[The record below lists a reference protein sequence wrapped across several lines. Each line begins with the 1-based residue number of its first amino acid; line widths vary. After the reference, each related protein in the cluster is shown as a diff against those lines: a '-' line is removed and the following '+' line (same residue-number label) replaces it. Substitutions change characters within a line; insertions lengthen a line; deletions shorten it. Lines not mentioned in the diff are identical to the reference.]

1 MMAGAPLK
9 NPRSVLSRRPR
20 RWLRRVFWTCLSFVL
35 LLGIGI
41 FILTRPGVYTS
52 LVASALSDRLGAHVE
67 IQEGNWEGGGTFKFT
82 GITVRA
88 ADMEGLPGE
97 IANIES
103 LILTINPG
111 GILGDE
117 AIVQDVEVGPGV
129 LRVAEHVVD
138 GADINIDHLFRNRP
152 GGEGGVSQLSGGVLP
167 ALPRSITL
175 QSMLLETGRFSG
187 DTFFL
192 KGSMSFS
199 GSAVPDPDA
208 SHMYLLELQGSSEQ
222 TGVVAVSGTFDPN
235 IPALSATMSEG
246 ELSESILDFLPSTLN
261 KEVEDM
267 NLEGLISDVMIDW
280 VGGSVPRVQVELR
293 DVSLTLPSD
302 LGLGDFWA
310 RYSNEDYRISPDP
323 PRMLVSKGSILLDGT
338 TLEFNNLQGTFT
350 SESEEKLAEIPFS
363 LDMILMDLPL
373 EPILEGDGF
382 DGKREPFPFTLELVT
397 DDFTLG
403 EEVDQ
408 ADIPIIVAQIL
419 AMFRVQ
425 TCTVSTKIM
434 VERGPPVD
442 GNAGSLSYEGS
453 LAIRQAAGAYVGFP
467 YPLDR
472 LDADVDF
479 NETTVF
485 VRNLDAYGAGNSR
498 IRIHGEV
505 KPSAE
510 WAEVDIH
517 LVAANLPLDMTLVN
531 AMPEQSSAA
540 LKSLFRNYG
549 VSSRASAVG
558 ESLEHEHVDLDLNIL
573 RRPGPGK
580 QTRLQGLITFD
591 TLDLSW
597 DSFPYP
603 VTLGAGR
610 LRWLEDESKLINT
623 LHLEGGDIGEGV
635 EFRTEAGGVGEVT
648 GVIQVPVEEDLPA
661 SGQLNIAIRR
671 QPVTP
676 AFIEALDVPAATAA
690 ELIEALRLEGM
701 LSISGPINVDP
712 SGETTWDLEIMVE
725 GGTVEPRDQ
734 LARILGMGE
743 AFWERDMRLDALDVS
758 LRCTADR
765 VEVENISGAGG
776 KMQVKMHG
784 QIALADSAST
794 DFQVDVSN
802 APIQDRLLRL
812 ASDTMQR
819 TMEKLW
825 DRWSPEGQVSLGA
838 TIKGEDNDIQ
848 TVVTIRSMAMDLG
861 LPEGEEHLFM
871 EGGEI
876 QIGKDSINLDEVV
889 VAAMQGEVED
899 GRYELQGAVEW
910 DGEGTSTDLDC
921 SLDEGRFE
929 SPLLKAMLEEF
940 IRGDVAATWDEVE
953 PAGQFNAE
961 AELDLQPGD
970 GWDWSLSVEPMLLA
984 ATYKE
989 QRLESSFNHGRLH
1002 IENALMT
1009 LRNLGGTCS
1018 AGTYVVSGTMD
1029 PTEGVRGDLVFD
1041 FDGHIN
1047 SREIETLM
1055 PEVASSIMN
1064 SIKFDDGEGTSIRGG
1079 TLALDIQP
1087 SVDYTGVDLAVE
1099 LVLANASLEAGT
1111 TFKDID
1117 GSAAITLKSITG
1129 QPVQFSLESQLDGV
1143 IIHGH
1148 ALEDAILSMHL
1159 LDGDR
1164 LRLGHLSGNYAGGEL
1179 HARST
1184 FDLGEAQTWDLE
1196 LQVADASLIEFMPP
1210 VSTSSE
1216 DEGQSHDPASGRLY
1230 ASAYMHG
1237 SLEEGSDKIGHGH
1250 VRIFEGDLR
1259 TMPVAVGIYQ
1269 LIQLNPLIVVGSPSY
1284 VNISWHLHGDE
1295 ITLDEIDLETH
1306 EESIFDDT
1314 VWANFSLEGQ
1324 GRYDW
1329 EHQSIDAQLRP
1340 RTGMFWGSA
1349 LGVLQDRFYAIG
1361 VEGPIAD
1368 PDVWIIPF
1376 PDIQ

>member
-9 NPRSVLSRRPR
+9 NPQSVLSRRPR
-20 RWLRRVFWTCLSFVL
+20 RWLRWAFWTCLSCLL

-41 FILTRPGVYTS
+41 FILTRPSVYTS

-67 IQEGNWEGGGTFKFT
+67 IQEGSWESGGRFKFT

-97 IANIES
+97 IASIES

-111 GILGDE
+111 GILGNE

-167 ALPRSITL
+167 ALPRKITM

-187 DTFFL
+187 DAFFL
-192 KGSMSFS
+192 KGGMLFS
-199 GSAVPDPDA
+199 GSAIPDPEA
-208 SHMYLLELQGSSEQ
+208 GHMYLLELKGSSEQ
-222 TGVVAVSGTFDPN
+222 TGVVAISGTFDPN
-235 IPALSATMSEG
+235 IPSLSATMSEG
-246 ELSESILDFLPSTLN
+246 ELSESILDFLPSTLS

-267 NLEGLISDVMIDW
+267 NLEGLISDVQIDW
-280 VGGSVPRVQVELR
+280 KGGSVPRVQVELR
-293 DVSLTLPSD
+293 DVSLTLPPD

-310 RYSNEDYRISPDP
+310 RYSNEDYWTSPDP
-323 PRMLVSKGSILLDGT
+323 PRMLVSKGAILLDGT

-350 SESEEKLAEIPFS
+350 SQSEEKLAEIPFS
-363 LDMILMDLPL
+363 LDMTLTDLPL
-373 EPILEGDGF
+373 KPLLEGEGF
-382 DGKREPFPFTLELVT
+382 DRGSKPFPFTLELVT
-397 DDFTLG
+397 EDFTLG
-403 EEVDQ
+403 EGVDQ
-408 ADIPIIVAQIL
+408 ADMPVIVAQIL
-419 AMFRVQ
+419 AIFRVQ
-425 TCTVSTKIM
+425 TCTVNTKIK
-434 VERGPPVD
+434 VERGPPAG

-453 LAIRQAAGAYVGFP
+453 LEIRQASGAYSGFP
-467 YPLDR
+467 YPLVR

-479 NETTVF
+479 NKTTVF
-485 VRNLDAYGAGNSR
+485 VKNLDAAGAGNSR
-498 IRIHGEV
+498 IQIQGKVDLHDADG
-505 KPSAE
+505 P
-510 WAEVDIH
+510 EVDIQ

-531 AMPEQSSAA
+531 SLPEQSAEA
-540 LKSLFRNYG
+540 LRSLFRNYG
-549 VSSRASAVG
+549 VSSKASAVDEVG
-558 ESLEHEHVDLDLNIL
+558 ESLEHEHVDLKLDIL
-573 RRPGPGK
+573 RRPGPGMP
-580 QTRLQGLITFD
+580 TRLQGQITFD
-591 TLDLSW
+591 SLDLSW

-603 VTLGAGR
+603 VTLGPGR
-610 LRWLEDESKLINT
+610 LRWFEDE

-648 GVIQVPVEEDLPA
+648 GTIQVPAEEDLPA
-661 SGQLNIAIRR
+661 SGQLNLAIRQ

-676 AFIEALDVPAATAA
+676 AFIEALNVPAPAAA

-701 LSISGPINVDP
+701 LSISGPIDVAP
-712 SGETTWDLEIMVE
+712 SGETAWDLGIVME

-758 LRCTADR
+758 LRCTTDR
-765 VEVENISGAGG
+765 VEVENISGVGAE
-776 KMQVKMHG
+776 MQVKMHG
-784 QIALADSAST
+784 QIAIANSAST

-825 DRWSPEGQVSLGA
+825 DRWSPEGRVSLGA
-838 TIKGEDNDIQ
+838 TIKGEGDGIE

-861 LPEGEEHLFM
+861 LPQGEEHLSM

-876 QIGKDSINLDEVV
+876 QISKDSISLDQVV
-889 VAAMQGEVED
+889 VAAMQGDVGD
-899 GRYELQGAVEW
+899 GRYELEGTVEW
-910 DGEGTSTDLDC
+910 DEEGTRTEVTKC

-940 IRGDVAATWDEVE
+940 VGGEVTATWDEIE
-953 PAGQFNAE
+953 PAGRFSAQARLRLE
-961 AELDLQPGD
+961 PESDWVWGLD
-970 GWDWSLSVEPMLLA
+970 VEPFQLA
-984 ATYKE
+984 ATYKGR
-989 QRLESSFNHGRLH
+989 RLESSFNHGLLN
-1002 IENALMT
+1002 IENGFMT
-1009 LRNLGGTCS
+1009 LRNLGGTCN
-1018 AGTYVVSGTMD
+1018 AGTYVVSGTID
-1029 PTEGVRGDLVFD
+1029 PTSGVSGELIFN

-1047 SREIETLM
+1047 SPEIVTLM

-1079 TLALDIQP
+1079 ELVLDIQP
-1087 SVDYTGVDLAVE
+1087 SVDYTGVDLDVE

-1117 GSAAITLKSITG
+1117 GSATITLKSITG
-1129 QPVQFSLESQLDGV
+1129 QPVQFNLDSKLDGV

-1148 ALEDAILSMHL
+1148 ALEDAILEMHL
-1159 LDGDR
+1159 IEGDR
-1164 LRLGHLSGNYAGGEL
+1164 LRLSHLSGNYAGGEL
-1179 HARST
+1179 YAQST

-1196 LQVADASLIEFMPP
+1196 LQVADASLVEFMPVP
-1210 VSTSSE
+1210 SASTEAE
-1216 DEGQSHDPASGRLY
+1216 DEERKPASGRLY

-1237 SLEEGSDKIGHGH
+1237 SLEDDNDRIGHGQ
-1250 VRIFEGDLR
+1250 VRIYEGDLQPL
-1259 TMPVAVGIYQ
+1259 PVAVGIYQ
-1269 LIQLNPLIVVGSPSY
+1269 LLQMNPLIVVDSPNY
-1284 VNISWHLHGDE
+1284 VNVSWHMHGE
-1295 ITLDEIDLETH
+1295 YISLDEIILESAYEDYVT
-1306 EESIFDDT
+1306 
-1314 VWANFSLEGQ
+1314 FSLAGQ
-1324 GRYDW
+1324 GEYDW
-1329 EHQSIDAQLRP
+1329 NKQSIDARLRP
-1340 RTGMFWGSA
+1340 RTGTPL
-1349 LGVLQDRFYAIG
+1349 LGDVLGALQDRFYAIG
-1361 VEGPIAD
+1361 VDGPLED